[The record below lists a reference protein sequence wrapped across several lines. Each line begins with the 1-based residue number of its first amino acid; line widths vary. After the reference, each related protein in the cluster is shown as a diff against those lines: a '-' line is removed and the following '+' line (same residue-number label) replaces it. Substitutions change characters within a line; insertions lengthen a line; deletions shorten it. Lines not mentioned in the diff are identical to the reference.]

1 MSTGEPRRPS
11 IGVAT
16 MQADRTLVLRL
27 RAETE
32 DGATGEG
39 YFTYAPGDAD
49 YESVLVH
56 VGGLAPG
63 QSKPVAPWPD
73 D

>member
-1 MSTGEPRRPS
+1 MDEHGQAS

-16 MQADRTLVLRL
+16 MQDDRTIVLRL

-39 YFTYAPGDAD
+39 YFTYAPDD
-49 YESVLVH
+49 ENYESVLGH
-56 VGGLAPG
+56 VGGLEPG
-63 QSKPVAPWPD
+63 QSKPVPPWPD